1 MQKINVSV
9 AFTLSTET
17 TKIIFSLLQ
26 PNQTELILPSG
37 FQVQVI
43 DSLSEIACSPS
54 SSVKKFQYAA
64 LIREERILL
73 VWHDELHKI
82 LVHAED
88 VEGKLLAFV
97 RTPFYFCDGFDI
109 VTNPPRLDM
118 RKAQR
123 PICFLKLP

>member
-1 MQKINVSV
+1 M
-9 AFTLSTET
+9 STET

-43 DSLSEIACSPS
+43 DSLTEVACSPS
-54 SSVKKFQYAA
+54 NFVKKFQYAA

-73 VWHDELHKI
+73 VWHDELDKI

-88 VEGKLLAFV
+88 IEGKLLAFV
-97 RTPFYFCDGFDI
+97 CPSP
-109 VTNPPRLDM
+109 VTAPAPDM
-118 RKAQR
+118 
-123 PICFLKLP
+123 LG